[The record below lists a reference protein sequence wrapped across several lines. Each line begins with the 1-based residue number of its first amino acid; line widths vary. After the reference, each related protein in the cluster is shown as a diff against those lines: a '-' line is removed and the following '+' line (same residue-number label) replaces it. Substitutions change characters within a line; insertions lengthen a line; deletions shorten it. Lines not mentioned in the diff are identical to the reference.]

1 MLYMKTARCRDIGR
15 KKKMSDQKIDLN
27 SLPSV
32 GESAGADERISL
44 FPSDEK
50 PRPAVSAAG
59 MKRAASLSARDL
71 LEAGL
76 NPFSYIPGAVLDLP
90 FAGYNLM
97 QKGKEFLG
105 GKPDYTELPFTSKPQ
120 AGTTI
125 ANMFGLPQA
134 QSDRERMVS
143 AVQQGGLSLLAP
155 GAVAAMPGR
164 AAPQMIAREM
174 VGNAPTVTA
183 SRAPLTVAKETLTA
197 PRTANVIG
205 GGIAGATGE
214 TLRQEGFNPYAQM
227 AGSVMAGILPGL
239 ATPRINPTGA
249 YSELNRAASELR
261 TRPPTGAM
269 VDPMSTLGQIEGKF
283 ARQLGGGAIG
293 DARAQIAESLRQR
306 FAPITA
312 AASESPAVA
321 GGEAITS
328 GIRNTFLPSFR
339 QGSSAV
345 WNRFDSYVPGGTEV
359 PINNTQAVLANL
371 TEKVPDIPALSRVL
385 STPKVSEIAGAIS
398 EATGAPVPRQV
409 SILGVDGNPISTI
422 TLGGP
427 VANSAL
433 PFSAIRQLRSAI
445 GERLSNPSLVSDI
458 PYADLKQLYGALSR
472 DMEGAARASGPEAE
486 RAWQRA
492 NAYTRAG
499 HERIENFLD
508 PLVAKDAMPET
519 VFNMATAGGKAGG
532 TKIQAIM
539 NSIGPDNRLIVS
551 SNFLRK
557 IALNLTGDDLDAVR
571 FAKAYNELDPA
582 AREALMGQRAIG
594 AENARLL
601 RQIAKLG
608 GSLGE
613 ANRSMPPPTGINN
626 MLGAILHSVGAT
638 AGTAVGAAFD
648 HPTAGAF
655 TGTIATPIL
664 SGAASRQMVRPGTVR
679 RSFTE
684 NAAPRAGI
692 VPGITER
699 ALVVGP
705 EDRAE

>member
-1 MLYMKTARCRDIGR
+1 
-15 KKKMSDQKIDLN
+15 MSDQKIDLN

-32 GESAGADERISL
+32 GESSGADERISL

-59 MKRAASLSARDL
+59 MKRAAGLSARDL

-105 GKPDYTELPFTSKPQ
+105 GKPNYTELPFTSKPQ

-134 QSDRERMVS
+134 QSDRERMMS

-164 AAPQMIAREM
+164 AAPQMVAREM
-174 VGNAPTVTA
+174 VGVSPTVSA
-183 SRAPLTVAKETLTA
+183 SRSPLTVARETLTA
-197 PRTANVIG
+197 PRTANVVG
-205 GGIAGATGE
+205 GAAAGATGE

-239 ATPRINPTGA
+239 ATPRISPTGA

-261 TRPPTGAM
+261 TRPPTAAM
-269 VDPMSTLGQIEGKF
+269 VDRALDPGRAQTSTLGDIESKF

-306 FAPITA
+306 LVPIA
-312 AASESPAVA
+312 ESSSESPAMA
-321 GGEAITS
+321 GGAAITS

-398 EATGAPVPRQV
+398 EATGTPAPRQV

-472 DMEGAARASGPEAE
+472 DMEGAARAAGPEAE

-519 VFNMATAGGKAGG
+519 VFNMATAGGKAGA

-557 IALNLTGDDLDAVR
+557 IALKDKDLDALQ
-571 FAKAYNELDPA
+571 FSQAYNSLDPA
-582 AREALMGQRAIG
+582 TREALMGPRAIG

-608 GSLGE
+608 GSLAE
-613 ANRSMPPPTGINN
+613 ANRAMPPPTGINN
-626 MLGAILHSVGAT
+626 MLGAILHTVGAT

-648 HPTAGAF
+648 HPLVGTTAGTMAIPAV
-655 TGTIATPIL
+655 TNL
-664 SGAASRQMVRPGTVR
+664 AARKMVSPANVR